1 MTTSEAGRN
10 AEPEDRSDTAAPHPE
25 EMRAAVDL
33 TIGKSVSIKATAR
46 ATPAGLATA
55 ALLIAAIL
63 VPTVWLARTRARER
77 VRVG

>member
-1 MTTSEAGRN
+1 
-10 AEPEDRSDTAAPHPE
+10 
-25 EMRAAVDL
+25 MRAAVDL

-63 VPTVWLARTRARER
+63 VPTVWLARTRSRER

>member
-1 MTTSEAGRN
+1 VTTSKAERD
-10 AEPEDRSDTAAPHPE
+10 AEPENQSDTTASHPE

-33 TIGKSVSIKATAR
+33 AIGKSVSIKATVR

-63 VPTVWLARTRARER
+63 VPLVWLARAQGCERIRA
-77 VRVG
+77 G